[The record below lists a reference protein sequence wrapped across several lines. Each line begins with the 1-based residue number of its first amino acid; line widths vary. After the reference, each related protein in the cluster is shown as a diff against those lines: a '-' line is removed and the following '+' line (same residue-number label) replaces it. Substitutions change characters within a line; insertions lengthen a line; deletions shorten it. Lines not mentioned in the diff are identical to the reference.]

1 MTAAEEIIRPAQL
14 IELYKIGF
22 KLVPLDEDG
31 KPSIAWTDIY
41 ENVNYWNPERLVQE
55 SYRFKNVATTF
66 GKTHLEDD
74 QGPLYLY
81 ALDIDS
87 EEVYKILF
95 RLQNGDGPEYGLIE
109 RMQQCSVVIKTR
121 KAYGF
126 HLYWLSHKQHKPI
139 LTTDCK
145 QGFEFEIKAE
155 KSCSTLPPSRHRE
168 DPDFQ
173 YRNTGQHKLFISDKL
188 YDKLV
193 EALRECL
200 ETKGNKRKKSYDNTG
215 AQTDLDDKE
224 IQVISSVISPYYKKP
239 RRHPLAFALS
249 GLFHKSNVS
258 KDSTIALMETLAKED
273 SEQDRRKAIATVEET
288 YQQDP
293 KVVAGS
299 KYLLET
305 LERVTGDHDI
315 AKDILDKIFRI
326 ISKGDVIQRLTR
338 NIMNE
343 YVFVTMKDNEEDYYY
358 NGKGLYV
365 LGGESLINELCEL
378 MCPQIKTH
386 ELNEVIGH
394 IKRRTYVD
402 RSKFDSNIDVLNL
415 RNGLLDIQSKELQP
429 HTPEYLSIVQMPTEY
444 KPDAECPKILEFF
457 KELLRPEEV
466 DVMFR
471 LIGYCLHKNCE
482 YEKAAMLYG
491 TGANGKGVVIRL
503 IEELLGQ
510 DNCSHRSLQH
520 LDTNRFAVADVC
532 GKLVN
537 TFADLKSVKL
547 SETGN
552 FKMLVSGDSISGEHK
567 FENSFK
573 FRNFAKLIFSANEI
587 PESEDKSDAFY
598 RRWLI
603 FHFDKKFVGGKEDTK
618 LLEKLTTPDELS
630 GLLNKALTGLK
641 QLVDDGGFHD
651 KDIEDIRRDYEEHT
665 NDVNTFL
672 YRECLVDIANREYSA
687 LATDVYAAYVTFCVK
702 RGSRPKEMSVFGKK
716 LADQGIYNMRHQDHG
731 DRDRYY
737 DGIRLL
743 TDMRG
748 LNQTTIA

>member
-1 MTAAEEIIRPAQL
+1 MLAVLEAA
-14 IELYKIGF
+14 
-22 KLVPLDEDG
+22 
-31 KPSIAWTDIY
+31 
-41 ENVNYWNPERLVQE
+41 
-55 SYRFKNVATTF
+55 
-66 GKTHLEDD
+66 
-74 QGPLYLY
+74 
-81 ALDIDS
+81 
-87 EEVYKILF
+87 
-95 RLQNGDGPEYGLIE
+95 
-109 RMQQCSVVIKTR
+109 
-121 KAYGF
+121 
-126 HLYWLSHKQHKPI
+126 
-139 LTTDCK
+139 
-145 QGFEFEIKAE
+145 
-155 KSCSTLPPSRHRE
+155 
-168 DPDFQ
+168 
-173 YRNTGQHKLFISDKL
+173 
-188 YDKLV
+188 
-193 EALRECL
+193 
-200 ETKGNKRKKSYDNTG
+200 
-215 AQTDLDDKE
+215 
-224 IQVISSVISPYYKKP
+224 
-239 RRHPLAFALS
+239 
-249 GLFHKSNVS
+249 
-258 KDSTIALMETLAKED
+258 
-273 SEQDRRKAIATVEET
+273 
-288 YQQDP
+288 
-293 KVVAGS
+293 
-299 KYLLET
+299 
-305 LERVTGDHDI
+305 TGDHYI
-315 AKDILDKIFRI
+315 AKEILDKIFRI
-326 ISKGDVIQRLTR
+326 IGKGDVIQRLTR

-343 YVFVTMKDNEEDYYY
+343 YFFATMRDNEDVHYY
-358 NGKGLYV
+358 NGEGLYV

-386 ELNEVIGH
+386 ELNEVVGH

-415 RNGLLDIQSKELQP
+415 RNGLLNIQTNQLSP

-457 KELLRPEEV
+457 KDVLRPDEV

-491 TGANGKGVVIRL
+491 TGANGKGVVIRI
-503 IEELLGQ
+503 IERFLGE

-587 PESEDKSDAFY
+587 PESDDKSDAFY

-630 GLLNKALTGLK
+630 GLLNMALTGLK
-641 QLVDDGGFHD
+641 QLIDEGGFHD

-672 YRECLVDIANREYSA
+672 YRECLVDITNPEYST

-748 LNQTTIA
+748 LNQTTID

>member
-1 MTAAEEIIRPAQL
+1 M
-14 IELYKIGF
+14 
-22 KLVPLDEDG
+22 
-31 KPSIAWTDIY
+31 
-41 ENVNYWNPERLVQE
+41 
-55 SYRFKNVATTF
+55 
-66 GKTHLEDD
+66 
-74 QGPLYLY
+74 
-81 ALDIDS
+81 
-87 EEVYKILF
+87 
-95 RLQNGDGPEYGLIE
+95 
-109 RMQQCSVVIKTR
+109 
-121 KAYGF
+121 
-126 HLYWLSHKQHKPI
+126 
-139 LTTDCK
+139 
-145 QGFEFEIKAE
+145 
-155 KSCSTLPPSRHRE
+155 
-168 DPDFQ
+168 
-173 YRNTGQHKLFISDKL
+173 
-188 YDKLV
+188 
-193 EALRECL
+193 
-200 ETKGNKRKKSYDNTG
+200 
-215 AQTDLDDKE
+215 
-224 IQVISSVISPYYKKP
+224 
-239 RRHPLAFALS
+239 
-249 GLFHKSNVS
+249 S
-258 KDSTIALMETLAKED
+258 KDSTIALIEILTKED
-273 SEQDRRKAIATVEET
+273 SEQDRRKAVATIEET
-288 YQQDP
+288 YQQDQ
-293 KVVAGS
+293 KIVGGS

-305 LERVTGDHDI
+305 LERVTGDHNI
-315 AKDILDKIFRI
+315 AKEILDKIFRI
-326 ISKGDVIQRLTR
+326 IGKGDVIQRLTR

-343 YVFVTMKDNEEDYYY
+343 YFFATMRDNEDVCYY

-386 ELNEVIGH
+386 ELNEVVGH

-402 RSKFDSNIDVLNL
+402 RSKFDSNIDLLSL
-415 RNGLLDIQSKELQP
+415 RNGLLNIQSKELQP

-444 KPDAECPKILEFF
+444 KPEAECPKILEFF
-457 KELLRPEEV
+457 KEVLRPDEV

-491 TGANGKGVVIRL
+491 TGANGKGVVIRI
-503 IEELLGQ
+503 IERFLGE

-532 GKLVN
+532 DKLVN

-587 PESEDKSDAFY
+587 PESDDKSDAFY

-618 LLEKLTTPDELS
+618 LLDKLTTPDELS

-641 QLVDDGGFHD
+641 QLTDGGGFHE
-651 KDIEDIRRDYEEHT
+651 KDLEDIRRDYEEHT

-672 YRECLVDIANREYSA
+672 YRECLVDITNPEYSA

-743 TDMRG
+743 TDMRE
-748 LNQTTIA
+748 LNQTTID

>member
-1 MTAAEEIIRPAQL
+1 MSTRKTVQLSPDTYNELVKMGDLNSSFDSVIANLIRTCKTAARKPKMTTAEEIIRPAQL

-31 KPSIAWTDIY
+31 KPAIAWTDIY
-41 ENVNYWNPERLVQE
+41 ENMNYWNPERLVQE

-66 GKTHLEDD
+66 GKTHLKDD

-87 EEVYKILF
+87 EEVYNILF
-95 RLQNGDGPEYGLIE
+95 RLSKGDSEEFSLIPK
-109 RMQQCSVVIKTR
+109 MQECSFVTKTR
-121 KAYGF
+121 KTLGF
-126 HLYWLSHKQHKPI
+126 HIYWLSHKEHKPI

-145 QGFEFEIKAE
+145 PKFEFEIKGD
-155 KSCSTLPPSRHRE
+155 KSLSTLPPSRHRDR
-168 DPDFQ
+168 DPEFRYKNFGID
-173 YRNTGQHKLFISDKL
+173 KLFISDEL
-188 YDKLV
+188 YDKLI
-193 EALRECL
+193 ETLSECL
-200 ETKGNKRKKSYDNTG
+200 ETKSKERKKPYDNTSTTQ
-215 AQTDLDDKE
+215 QTELNDKE
-224 IQVISSVISPYYKKP
+224 IEVISSAISAYYKKP
-239 RRHPLAFALS
+239 RRHPLVFALS

-258 KDSTIALMETLAKED
+258 KDSTIALIEILAKDD
-273 SEQDRRKAIATVEET
+273 SEQDKRKAVATIEET
-288 YQQDP
+288 YQQDQ
-293 KVVAGS
+293 KIVGGS

-305 LERVTGDHDI
+305 LERVTGDHNI
-315 AKDILDKIFRI
+315 AKEILDKIFRI
-326 ISKGDVIQRLTR
+326 IGKGDVIQRLTR

-343 YVFVTMKDNEEDYYY
+343 YFFVTMRDNEDVYYY
-358 NGKGLYV
+358 NGEGLYV

-386 ELNEVIGH
+386 ELNEVVGH

-415 RNGLLDIQSKELQP
+415 RNGLLNIQSKELQP

-457 KELLRPEEV
+457 KEVLRPDEV

-491 TGANGKGVVIRL
+491 TGANGKGVVIRI
-503 IEELLGQ
+503 IERFLGE

-587 PESEDKSDAFY
+587 PESDDKSDAFY

-641 QLVDDGGFHD
+641 
-651 KDIEDIRRDYEEHT
+651 
-665 NDVNTFL
+665 
-672 YRECLVDIANREYSA
+672 
-687 LATDVYAAYVTFCVK
+687 ATD
-702 RGSRPKEMSVFGKK
+702 
-716 LADQGIYNMRHQDHG
+716 
-731 DRDRYY
+731 
-737 DGIRLL
+737 
-743 TDMRG
+743 
-748 LNQTTIA
+748 